1 MKVVGGTLCGGA
13 ALYGGTCWWALH
25 SAPRELT
32 TEVEAEYFHQSAPS
46 STFPISEEE
55 HVNGFLDANKF
66 LAENEWDIETSHFGY
81 GPRAHG
87 DVPISNEERLKR
99 QQKRLPTPAVEVLKL
114 KSMNYDEQAFYQET
128 VPILRIV
135 GYFPDA
141 TPKEVCDQLV
151 DTSMRMKWDSNYRL
165 FERLIELP
173 TSAATAAAALSAV
186 GMQLDRQALQD
197 LTLRIGAG
205 LLKAGRRLAGANPP
219 EGVVED
225 RAILAHRV
233 ASTKLEKVGVAGRYF
248 CYERLIRRY
257 DYSTI
262 APANNGSFPHDV
274 YSILYRSL
282 PIPAMHQLINATCP
296 PESQPKPGDLTVFM
310 HAQEI
315 LLIPIRFENT
325 SAKTIERGLVDLAVH
340 RLHRISGI
348 EDETGNTAIA
358 SWMKSNA
365 AAVATQRPK
374 RRAGTKK
381 DGGEGSVSNEGVLMI
396 MTSVNDGKMPKGL
409 PRWAERLVAQYFTS
423 ATYTSLHE
431 AVQALRNG
439 STDEA
444 TPPS

>member
-1 MKVVGGTLCGGA
+1 
-13 ALYGGTCWWALH
+13 
-25 SAPRELT
+25 
-32 TEVEAEYFHQSAPS
+32 
-46 STFPISEEE
+46 
-55 HVNGFLDANKF
+55 
-66 LAENEWDIETSHFGY
+66 
-81 GPRAHG
+81 
-87 DVPISNEERLKR
+87 
-99 QQKRLPTPAVEVLKL
+99 
-114 KSMNYDEQAFYQET
+114 
-128 VPILRIV
+128 
-135 GYFPDA
+135 
-141 TPKEVCDQLV
+141 
-151 DTSMRMKWDSNYRL
+151 
-165 FERLIELP
+165 
-173 TSAATAAAALSAV
+173 
-186 GMQLDRQALQD
+186 
-197 LTLRIGAG
+197 
-205 LLKAGRRLAGANPP
+205 
-219 EGVVED
+219 
-225 RAILAHRV
+225 
-233 ASTKLEKVGVAGRYF
+233 
-248 CYERLIRRY
+248 
-257 DYSTI
+257 
-262 APANNGSFPHDV
+262 
-274 YSILYRSL
+274 
-282 PIPAMHQLINATCP
+282 
-296 PESQPKPGDLTVFM
+296 M